1 MRGVA
6 QGPVGEDTQAEGR
19 DGGGGGG
26 GVTRGRTGR
35 ADEKIRR
42 RMNNRTN

>member
-6 QGPVGEDTQAEGR
+6 QGPVGEDTQAEGG

-26 GVTRGRTGR
+26 GEQGGGQGGQTRKSD
-35 ADEKIRR
+35 AE
-42 RMNNRTN
+42 

>member
-6 QGPVGEDTQAEGR
+6 QGPVGEDTQAEGG

-26 GVTRGRTGR
+26 GEQGGGQGGQTRNPTQN
-35 ADEKIRR
+35 E
-42 RMNNRTN
+42 

>member
-6 QGPVGEDTQAEGR
+6 QGPVGEDTQARGGEGR
-19 DGGGGGG
+19 GGGGRTG
-26 GVTRGRTGR
+26 GRTGR

>member
-6 QGPVGEDTQAEGR
+6 QGPVGEDTQAEGG

-26 GVTRGRTGR
+26 DEQGGGQGGQTRKSD
-35 ADEKIRR
+35 AE
-42 RMNNRTN
+42 

>member
-6 QGPVGEDTQAEGR
+6 QGPVGEDTQAGGG

-26 GVTRGRTGR
+26 EGEQGGGQGGQTRKSD
-35 ADEKIRR
+35 AE
-42 RMNNRTN
+42 